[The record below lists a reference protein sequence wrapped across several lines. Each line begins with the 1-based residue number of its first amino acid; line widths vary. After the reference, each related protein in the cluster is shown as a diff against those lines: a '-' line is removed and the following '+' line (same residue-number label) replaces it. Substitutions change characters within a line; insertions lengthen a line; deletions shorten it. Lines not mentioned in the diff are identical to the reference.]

1 MENYILIIEDD
12 VLVAENAEFILNEA
26 GYHTIKI
33 VDNFDEAVEFA
44 RNNKIELII
53 SVITLCGL
61 NNGPKIIKELQKSIH
76 PQIIYLTTY
85 LEEQIVNE
93 ALLTNPAAFVLK
105 PFTDLQLLVSVK
117 IAFKNIKK
125 QIEKNKPTRRE
136 LQVVEQIVKGFNN
149 KQIAELLFLSEHTVK
164 AHRRNLIKKYQVK
177 SSSELI
183 VIAIKYNWISIDKLI
198 N

>member
-12 VLVAENAEFILNEA
+12 FLVAENAEFILKEA

-33 VDNFDEAVEFA
+33 VDNFNEAVEFA
-44 RNNKIELII
+44 RNNNIELII
-53 SVITLCGL
+53 SAITLRGL

-117 IAFKNIKK
+117 IAFKNIK
-125 QIEKNKPTRRE
+125 NK
-136 LQVVEQIVKGFNN
+136 
-149 KQIAELLFLSEHTVK
+149 
-164 AHRRNLIKKYQVK
+164 
-177 SSSELI
+177 
-183 VIAIKYNWISIDKLI
+183 
-198 N
+198 